1 MSWYGGWRPYV
12 PVAKRRAK
20 AASYAVRLAKKEK
33 RALSPV
39 CITGRKIATSFWGQ
53 AWCDN
58 LERYSDFANR
68 LPRGRTYVR
77 NGSVIDLGISRGKI
91 KSIVS
96 GSEIYHIEIE
106 IAVLNNAIWNRVKRD
121 CSSAIDSLLD
131 LLQGRFDSGVMQRL
145 TQRDEGLFP
154 RPKEIKMRCSCP
166 DWAGLCKHLAATL
179 YGVGARLDAAPELLF
194 TLRGVDHLELIRE
207 AVGTTNLD
215 RALEGRSD
223 ATLVGADLG
232 EVFGIDI
239 EMGTNGD
246 SATGDSVTNGS
257 RAGARRK
264 GTPQKTRT
272 RQSAG
277 RRGAPPVRRKKR
289 AASEGETVSRDA
301 RPATVSRKKSAAK
314 TASSAKSPAAATAS
328 IRTGSNRK
336 TAAKAGSVRKPGRGS
351 ASTKKRSKAR

>member
-20 AASYAVRLAKKEK
+20 AAAYAARLAKKEK
-33 RALSPV
+33 RTLSPV
-39 CITGRKIATSFWGQ
+39 NIAGRKITSSFWGQ

-68 LPRGRTYVR
+68 LPRGRTYAR
-77 NGSVIDLGISRGKI
+77 NGSVIDLSISRGKI

-96 GSEIYHIEIE
+96 GSEIYRIEIE
-106 IAVLNNAIWNRVKRD
+106 IAVLKRALWNRLKRD

-131 LLQGRFDSGVMQRL
+131 LLQGCFDQGVMQRL

-154 RPKEIKMRCSCP
+154 QPKEIKMRCSCP

-207 AVGTTNLD
+207 AVGAANLD
-215 RALEGRSD
+215 RALEGR
-223 ATLVGADLG
+223 AGAQLVGADLR

-239 EMGTNGD
+239 ELGTNGD
-246 SATGDSVTNGS
+246 STTGESPEAAGTKGVVQQARS
-257 RAGARRK
+257 RR
-264 GTPQKTRT
+264 
-272 RQSAG
+272 SAG
-277 RRGAPPVRRKKR
+277 RRGDPPTRRKKR
-289 AASEGETVSRDA
+289 SAAKRDAVSRDA
-301 RPATVSRKKSAAK
+301 PPKTGSRKKYAPK
-314 TASSAKSPAAATAS
+314 TTKTVEALATAKAT
-328 IRTGSNRK
+328 IRTNSNRK
-336 TAAKAGSVRKPGRGS
+336 TAADATSTS
-351 ASTKKRSKAR
+351 ASKRKRATTSAKKRPKAR